1 MMYLGN
7 YNLYG
12 NSSNPKKK
20 IRQGIGVKK
29 TSRNS
34 APPMRR
40 NPNQEKEDEKEILPR
55 KSNTQKKAKS
65 NPFGFD
71 YSKVSEEE
79 IIRGAIES
87 DVSVF
92 LHGKSSDGKSARVKE
107 IDPDCIVLY
116 MTNATPESLNGIS
129 VYNSD
134 TNESLN
140 IKPAWLNK
148 IETLCEKEPD
158 KLHIIFFDE
167 LNNTTPVIQGLAF
180 NIILDHEVNGIW
192 KLPKNARV
200 VAAGNEVEDSLAAN
214 ELVAPMFNR
223 FAHVY
228 INTDS
233 DNWLKWAVESD
244 SELEKLPF
252 EEIVQPHKIHPA
264 IASFIAYRSMR
275 QKDAL
280 RTEYNGKTPNADPR
294 KWEMASKILY
304 RTGKVEM
311 LRSLVGQE
319 LTRDFVSF
327 CRNYDDE
334 VWANVQEKYKNLNI
348 DSDKVNHYYDKENH
362 TKRKSL

>member
-1 MMYLGN
+1 MMTYGN
-7 YNLYG
+7 YNLYKG
-12 NSSNPKKK
+12 NSKNSKSGNSRVAKTPKGAKPPISTKK
-20 IRQGIGVKK
+20 PNSGNTVSKK
-29 TSRNS
+29 
-34 APPMRR
+34 
-40 NPNQEKEDEKEILPR
+40 EK
-55 KSNTQKKAKS
+55 TKKPLKDF
-65 NPFGFD
+65 FGFD
-71 YSKVSEEE
+71 YSEVSEEE

-87 DVSVF
+87 NVSVF

-134 TNESLN
+134 TNEALN
-140 IKPAWLNK
+140 IKPSWLNK
-148 IETLCEKEPD
+148 IESLCNAEPD
-158 KLHIIFFDE
+158 KLHIVFFDE

-192 KLPKNARV
+192 KLPKNARI

-244 SELEKLPF
+244 SSIEKLPY
-252 EEIVQPHKIHPA
+252 EEVDQPHKIHPS
-264 IASFIAYRSMR
+264 IASFIAYRSK
-275 QKDAL
+275 QSKDAL

-304 RTGKVEM
+304 RTGKVQM
-311 LRSLVGQE
+311 LRSLVGTE
-319 LTRDFVSF
+319 LTRDFTAF
-327 CRNYDDE
+327 CRNYNEDCWDSIR
-334 VWANVQEKYKNLNI
+334 EKYKDLNI
-348 DSDKVNHYYDKENH
+348 ESDKVNRFYDRDVPKEK
-362 TKRKSL
+362 TL